1 MTIRR
6 MKLFIIIINLLYV
19 TANKPTVYDQLFENL
34 LKYLNIE
41 GEKLVAVLLL
51 LIFLYLLR
59 HFLML
64 LLLEFL

>member
-41 GEKLVAVLLL
+41 GEKLVAVLL
-51 LIFLYLLR
+51 IFLYLLR
-59 HFLML
+59 RFLML
-64 LLLEFL
+64 LPLEFL